1 MFVKRKETLLWLIIC
16 DNQIVKNFHFCNII
30 FFLWFY
36 IEFTPANSIYIL
48 LIFVPKLYSLNLFK
62 HILIKISL
70 LYRIFHTI
78 IKTNLQSLLL
88 TTKQPYQ
95 SYIDPRSKHAPSVQ
109 FFLQFFIL
117 EGWKVRAKVSNAR
130 GEGKFGFR
138 GPKKKREEETASNEA
153 DEDTAATVIGRGVLT
168 SGGGRAARVAS
179 CPFAARGRALWKPV
193 AAWNESV
200 SKRSPS

>member
-1 MFVKRKETLLWLIIC
+1 MLFVSSLFFKVESGSWLRIRFILDSYDVRKTEGNVARLIIC

-62 HILIKISL
+62 HSLIKISL
-70 LYRIFHTI
+70 LYRIFRII

-88 TTKQPYQ
+88 TMKQPYQ

-109 FFLQFFIL
+109 FLLQFLLSPSLKEEFGSS
-117 EGWKVRAKVSNAR
+117 EG
-130 GEGKFGFR
+130 F
-138 GPKKKREEETASNEA
+138 
-153 DEDTAATVIGRGVLT
+153 
-168 SGGGRAARVAS
+168 
-179 CPFAARGRALWKPV
+179 
-193 AAWNESV
+193 
-200 SKRSPS
+200 KRSWWR